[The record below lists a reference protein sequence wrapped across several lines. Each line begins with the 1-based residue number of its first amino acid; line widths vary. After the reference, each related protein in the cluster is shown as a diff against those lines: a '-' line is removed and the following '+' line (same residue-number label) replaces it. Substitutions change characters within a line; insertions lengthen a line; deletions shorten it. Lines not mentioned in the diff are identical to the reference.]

1 MINTWDLLK
10 KAFIQR
16 YCPPSKTEKQLE
28 EIYNFK
34 QKGDETLYQAC
45 ERYNDLLYKFPPH
58 YLNRYQKV
66 NIFYKGLDTMARQL
80 LDLQGPIPNKTPAQA
95 LVAIQT
101 MADHSQK
108 RHDGSTSKKV
118 SNSSSDRTAATANKL
133 DKCPLREE
141 VKSIEEVKYGEF
153 GRSFLNNNG
162 NGARYRVGINTKK
175 RINGRLD
182 EEASGEHVYEHDQ
195 KSSLKNLETQT
206 EQLAKDCQG
215 KAANEVPNSSIG
227 HCKAI
232 FADDDAPS
240 DETSSN
246 ETNEL
251 HEVSFISDDNVQVSK
266 KKDERPLEVLP
277 CQLPLKELTLGSFTL
292 PCTIGSLNM
301 YALAHLGASVNIM
314 PRSMFNHLKLTNL
327 KKTYML
333 VEMADM
339 TKSAPIGIVE
349 NILVK
354 IDKFLFPSDFMII
367 DMLGDPNETMILGR
381 PFLATIHARID
392 VFNKEIS
399 LGVGEDR
406 IIFDMNGN
414 VHHPTVFN
422 KKVCMVHEV

>member
-1 MINTWDLLK
+1 MKELREDTFSGNKNDDAREHVERILDIVNLFNIPGFTHDAVMLRVFLITLTRAAKRWVDRLPPGMINTWDLLK
-10 KAFIQR
+10 KAFIQ
-16 YCPPSKTEKQLE
+16 
-28 EIYNFK
+28 
-34 QKGDETLYQAC
+34 
-45 ERYNDLLYKFPPH
+45 RYNDLLYKFPPH

-101 MADHSQK
+101 IDDHSQK
-108 RHDGSTSKKV
+108 RHDESTSKKV
-118 SNSSSDRTAATANKL
+118 SNGYETYRGSHL
-133 DKCPLREE
+133 DKECPLREE
-141 VKSIEEVKYGEF
+141 VKSIKEVKYGEF
-153 GRSFLNNNG
+153 GRSFLNNNR
-162 NGARYRVGINTKK
+162 NEARYR
-175 RINGRLD
+175 
-182 EEASGEHVYEHDQ
+182 
-195 KSSLKNLETQT
+195 
-206 EQLAKDCQG
+206 LAKDCQA
-215 KAANEVPNSSIG
+215 KAAYEVPSSSIG
-227 HCKAI
+227 QCKAI
-232 FADDDAPS
+232 YANDEAPR

-246 ETNEL
+246 GTNEL
-251 HEVSFISDDNVQVSK
+251 H
-266 KKDERPLEVLP
+266 
-277 CQLPLKELTLGSFTL
+277 
-292 PCTIGSLNM
+292 
-301 YALAHLGASVNIM
+301 
-314 PRSMFNHLKLTNL
+314 